1 MAKVRVLSMAIAVA
15 WSMGAG
21 NWGGLS
27 LSQAAESPEPTVG
40 GPGVEGDY
48 LRVVHQKLH
57 PGWVDGYIRVSPYKV
72 LGPANS
78 QRMTEVAIV
87 IRWDGTVDKAEI
99 TKSSGVDDFDAA
111 ALNAVLLAAP
121 FPPPVDVMAD
131 DGLVHLKWQFARNH
145 RLCSGAE
152 MARVDYPLQ
161 LALPALASRGQL
173 TEAIRRMR
181 EQLAHDGW
189 THDFLSPFIK
199 QWLGRSNLNSDL
211 DARAAAA
218 LAGAG
223 DREQIKVL
231 KTALLSRQT
240 ASVAAPALERAGVD
254 VADLLTRSLAT
265 VGEDLESRR
274 PALLEAIRA
283 TPGTMAHCPA
293 CVQLVAVAAVDP
305 RQPARTRVELIRLLG
320 GVEHTDGI
328 TQALALAAKDG
339 NAAVRG
345 AALLAHIA
353 PGRGRPAV
361 IRMAALLRDPE
372 PEIRAAAAAGVLR
385 AGGDSG
391 LEQLY
396 LLSRDRDV
404 RPLVAA
410 AGELGRLSSEAS
422 ADMLRRLLK
431 RPEQAVR
438 VAVVAA
444 LARRGDAA
452 ARALV
457 DPILQEARSNSSE
470 DPAIRQLA
478 LNGSAAFE
486 LMAMS
491 TDARMG
497 LSVYEALLSAQL
509 RAEGAQWLV
518 NNVER
523 LSPEERLTAFGDWI
537 AEPIH
542 LANIGKDT
550 KASKVATATQQ

>member
-27 LSQAAESPEPTVG
+27 RSQAAEPPEPAVG
-40 GPGVEGDY
+40 GPGAEGDY
-48 LRVVHQKLH
+48 LRVVHEKLH

-78 QRMTEVAIV
+78 QRMTEVSIV
-87 IRWDGTVDKAEI
+87 IRWDGTIDKAEI
-99 TKSSGVDDFDAA
+99 TKSSGADDFDAA

-131 DGLVHLKWQFARNH
+131 DGLVHLKWQFARNY

-152 MARVDYPLQ
+152 MARVEYPLQ

-173 TEAIRRMR
+173 AEAIRRMR
-181 EQLAHDGW
+181 AQLANDGW

-199 QWLGRSNLNSDL
+199 QWLGRSNLNSEL

-223 DREQIKVL
+223 DRGQIKVL

-240 ASVAAPALERAGVD
+240 AAVAGPALERAGED
-254 VADLLTRSLAT
+254 VADILTKALAT
-265 VGEDLESRR
+265 AGEDLEARR

-293 CVQLVAVAAVDP
+293 CAQMVAAAAVDP
-305 RQPARTRVELIRLLG
+305 RQPARARVELIQLLASA
-320 GVEHTDGI
+320 EHTDGI
-328 TQALALAAKDG
+328 NQALALAAKDG

-345 AALLAHIA
+345 AALFGQIP

-361 IRMAALLRDPE
+361 IRMAALLRDPA

-410 AGELGRLSSEAS
+410 AGELGHLSSEAS

-431 RPEQAVR
+431 RPEKAVR

-444 LARRGDAA
+444 LAGRSDAA
-452 ARALV
+452 ARGLV
-457 DPILQEARSNSSE
+457 DPILHEARQNSSE
-470 DPAIRQLA
+470 EAAVRQLA
-478 LNGSAAFE
+478 LNGSSAFE

-491 TDARMG
+491 NDARLG
-497 LSVYEALLSAQL
+497 LSVYEALLNAQL

-523 LSPEERLTAFGDWI
+523 LSPEERITAFGDWI

-542 LANIGKDT
+542 IANIAKD
-550 KASKVATATQQ
+550 ARVSKVATAAQQ